1 MSRGTG
7 GCRDGSPALH
17 DQRDAGIL
25 SSADARL
32 RAEGLRVRDIAD
44 ALQLNDA
51 DVSTMLLEFQF
62 LVRHPPIATR

>member
-1 MSRGTG
+1 
-7 GCRDGSPALH
+7 
-17 DQRDAGIL
+17 L
-25 SSADARL
+25 SSADAYGLRANQHRPTDRATLAAECRRL